1 MILYYIF
8 VLSLAFVDHPW
19 FGLGFGGITVE
30 KIVGAAAL
38 LYAIVHLVL
47 RADRPAFLDTWP
59 ARAFL
64 VFFLVQWGSY
74 LAFGAKARADQAFV
88 FHPFNFLLLMFM
100 TISVVDSMR
109 RLRWALLAAV
119 GSVAWA
125 SLYMLREWQGGIR
138 AYGYGYRP
146 GYVVGDPNY
155 FASSALLCLPLA
167 FYFSRSISQR
177 WIRRGCMASVLLIL
191 AGITVSAS
199 RGGFLGM
206 MVAAVMMVW
215 HSKRR
220 VRTFI
225 GMGVLLGAFLV
236 VSPSS
241 PLDRLL
247 HPSRSDEGAMDMRTT
262 LWGAAWRMFCDNPL
276 TGVGYGNFRYNSA
289 QYFPEGT
296 TGTNHLVHNQ
306 YLELLAQTG
315 LPGLLSYAAMFVA
328 SFVTLN
334 RVRRTAQR
342 SGSPLLADA
351 ALGIQIGLAGFSASV
366 FFLSAGFLR
375 LYWFMI
381 SISACL
387 PALAAGEASKQ
398 KRRRLRATQR
408 SLVGA
413 A

>member
-8 VLSLAFVDHPW
+8 VLSLPFVDHPL
-19 FGLGFGGITVE
+19 FGLVIGGITVG
-30 KIVGAAAL
+30 KAVGALAL
-38 LYAIVHLVL
+38 LYAIVHLVF
-47 RADRPAFLDTWP
+47 RTDRPAFLDTWP
-59 ARAFL
+59 ARGFL
-64 VFFLVQWGSY
+64 VYFLVEWVSY
-74 LAFGAKARADQAFV
+74 LAFGAKARTDQAFV
-88 FHPFNFLLLMFM
+88 FLPFNFLLLMFM

-125 SLYMLREWQGGIR
+125 ALYMLREWQGGIR
-138 AYGYGYRP
+138 TYGYSYRP

-167 FYFSRSISQR
+167 FYFSRSIAQR
-177 WIRRGCMASVLLIL
+177 WIRWGCMASVLLTL

-199 RGGFLGM
+199 RGGFLGL
-206 MVAAVMMVW
+206 MVVAVMMVW

-220 VRTFI
+220 VRMFI

-276 TGVGYGNFRYNSA
+276 TGVGYNNFRYYSSR
-289 QYFPEGT
+289 YFKAGT
-296 TGTNHLVHNQ
+296 ESTLLVHNQ
-306 YLELLAQTG
+306 YLELLAQMG
-315 LPGLLSYAAMFVA
+315 LPGLLSYAGMFVA

-334 RVRRTAQR
+334 RVRRTAQH
-342 SGSPLLADA
+342 SGSRFLADA
-351 ALGIQIGLAGFSASV
+351 ALGIQIGLAGFSVSV